1 MPLFGT
7 FSSASSRA
15 LGLRNGSP
23 PSPPTITAP
32 TENQSLTGSGN
43 TTNRINTTVT
53 FASTV
58 TSFAIARFEFKVDQL
73 DGSNNIVVA
82 GTYQTAASAGA
93 TSFLIS
99 NLLTSTKYGL
109 YMRTVDVAGLVSE
122 PTGRRL
128 FTTAAEVAPTA
139 PTPSLSSNALQVGI
153 GYSAGTAGTYAIGT
167 REFAL
172 RLASAGATP
181 PTEPAHY
188 VSFTGAVTR
197 STQTDNGAALVPGT
211 SYRVFF
217 RYTAS
222 SPGVGQGTA
231 TNTVSTSAEVAPG
244 VPGATLTT
252 TGTTTMTVGRGTST
266 AGTYPISYYEYRVY
280 QGTTP
285 SGTWISMPNTT
296 AAVTGLAVD
305 TGHRAQ
311 VRAVAATSGTSTT
324 STSATATTD
333 PPTPSAPTIAFSGMS
348 GNSSVT
354 ATLTI
359 SKPPYAVSAFVNV
372 IGVGTYAATDQGSYF
387 SISLGSQP
395 FNSTIQYRA
404 YVRNRI
410 NGDSSYGNTV
420 TWYTPKQNQAYSY
433 TGRAGEWILAAT
445 NSVVNPACTSPY
457 ASVTWGYVPPSP
469 NDVGYIRIDYV
480 GVQLKS
486 GGFSNTVTNYL
497 FFSTPAGNVSSSLE
511 ANTGASFSLRFD
523 SISVGGSS
531 LSGGTIALN
540 YLWSQTNAPTYVS
553 STQYYTGDKVFY
565 GSQNYQAK
573 SNTQYNVPTNT
584 SFWTAGV
591 TYNPP
596 GSAAR
601 LYSGFCVA
609 NGTNYFLA
617 KEFYVEGVQT
627 GLGSVS

>member
-1 MPLFGT
+1 
-7 FSSASSRA
+7 
-15 LGLRNGSP
+15 
-23 PSPPTITAP
+23 
-32 TENQSLTGSGN
+32 
-43 TTNRINTTVT
+43 
-53 FASTV
+53 
-58 TSFAIARFEFKVDQL
+58 
-73 DGSNNIVVA
+73 
-82 GTYQTAASAGA
+82 
-93 TSFLIS
+93 
-99 NLLTSTKYGL
+99 
-109 YMRTVDVAGLVSE
+109 MRTVDVAGLTSE
-122 PTGRRL
+122 STSRIR

-139 PTPSLSSNALQVGI
+139 PTPSISATALSVSITYA
-153 GYSAGTAGTYAIGT
+153 AGTAGTYSIGT
-167 REFAL
+167 REYSL
-172 RLASAGATP
+172 H
-181 PTEPAHY
+181 PTSGGTTTY
-188 VSFTGAVTR
+188 VPFTGTVSGRTTR
-197 STQTDNGAALVPGT
+197 TDTGAALVPGT
-211 SYRVFF
+211 SYTVSF

-222 SPGVGQGTA
+222 SPGVGTSTA
-231 TNTVSTSAEVAPG
+231 SNTVSTSAEVAPG
-244 VPGATLTT
+244 APGATLTT

-311 VRAVAATSGTSTT
+311 VRAVAATSGASTT

-333 PPTPSAPTIAFSGMS
+333 PPTPNAPTIAFSGMS

-359 SKPPYAVSAFVNV
+359 SKPSYAVSAFVNV

-445 NSVVNPACTSPY
+445 NSVVNPACTSPS
-457 ASVTWGYVPPSP
+457 ASITWGYVPPSP

-480 GVQLKS
+480 GVQLKT
-486 GGFSNTVTNYL
+486 GGFSNTVTDYL
-497 FFSTPAGNVSSSLE
+497 YFSTPAGNVSSSLA
-511 ANTGASFSLRFD
+511 ANTDASYSLRYD

-540 YLWSQTNAPTYVS
+540 FLWVD
-553 STQYYTGDKVFY
+553 G
-565 GSQNYQAK
+565 
-573 SNTQYNVPTNT
+573 
-584 SFWTAGV
+584 
-591 TYNPP
+591 NPS

-601 LYSGFCVA
+601 LYSDFCVA
-609 NGTNYFLA
+609 NGSNWFYA
-617 KEFYVEGVQT
+617 KDFYVQGVQT
-627 GLGSVS
+627 TAGSFG